1 MTNIEKIIF
10 ENKFGVKVQ
19 DNIMT
24 LTLLHPKGL
33 YQKPPKVTVNLNT
46 YKNIIAMF
54 EELVYISEE
63 EFMEEYNKKELS

>member
-33 YQKPPKVTVNLNT
+33 YQRTPKVTVNLFT
-46 YKNIIAMF
+46 YSRINDLF
-54 EELVYISEE
+54 DDLVYISEE
-63 EFMEEYNKKELS
+63 EFMKEYNKKELS